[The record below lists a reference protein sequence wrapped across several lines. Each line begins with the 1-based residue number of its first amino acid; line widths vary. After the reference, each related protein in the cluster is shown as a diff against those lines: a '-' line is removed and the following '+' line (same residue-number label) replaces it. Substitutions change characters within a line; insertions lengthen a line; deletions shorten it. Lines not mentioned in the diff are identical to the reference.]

1 MKKYIP
7 YILTVL
13 LVAAIIVLFITGDR
27 KKENR
32 KLDERITL
40 RKKDKIPYGTFV
52 AFNSLK
58 ELFPEAE
65 LSTNHYEPGYWDN
78 LSAYDSKQVL
88 MIVTGKFNADEREI
102 RRLIEFAEKGNDVF
116 ISAMYIS
123 SATDRLLKCSSSAI
137 DLTYF
142 TTDDLAENMQ
152 LSLTDEPF
160 GLGLKYKYPGRTFS
174 SYFTAIDSATTD
186 VLGYDQEKRPDFIHL
201 KAGEG
206 NFFVHLEPL
215 AFSNY
220 FLLHKNNIDYYE
232 KILSLMQPDAKKV
245 VWDEYYLGK
254 RDKPQKKQ
262 GWMSVLFR
270 YPALRAALLTAII
283 ALIVYV
289 LMEMRRKQRPIPVVK
304 KPKNESLDFVK
315 TIGRLYYD
323 KGDNKNLCNKMS
335 AYFLEHV
342 RNKYKLPTGIL
353 DDEFISN
360 LHYKS
365 GVEKDEVSRIVNAI
379 QQFEKAGVVS
389 NEQLISFHNHI
400 ESFYKKA

>member
-13 LVAAIIVLFITGDR
+13 LAAAIIVLFITGDS

-58 ELFPEAE
+58 QLFPGAE

-78 LSAYDSKQVL
+78 LSAYDTKQVL
-88 MIVTGKFNADEREI
+88 MVVTGKFNADEREM
-102 RRLIEFAEKGNDVF
+102 RRLIEFTEKGNDVF

-123 SATDRLLKCSSSAI
+123 SAADKLLKCSSSAI
-137 DLTYF
+137 DLSYF
-142 TTDDLAENMQ
+142 TTEDLAENIQ
-152 LSLTDEPF
+152 LSLADEPF

-174 SYFTAIDSATTD
+174 SYFTTIDSATTD
-186 VLGYDQEKRPDFIHL
+186 VLGYDQSKRPDFIHL
-201 KAGEG
+201 KAGKG

-220 FLLHKNNIDYYE
+220 FLLHKNNIDYFE
-232 KILSLMQPDAKKV
+232 KIISLMQPDAKKV
-245 VWDEYYLGK
+245 VWDEYYLAK

-262 GWMSVLFR
+262 GWMAVLFR

-283 ALIVYV
+283 ALLIYV
-289 LMEMRRKQRPIPVVK
+289 LMEMRRKQRPVPVIR

-323 KGDNKNLCNKMS
+323 KGDNRNLCTKMS

-342 RNKYKLPTGIL
+342 RNKYKLPTSVL
-353 DDEFISN
+353 DDEFVNN

-365 GVEKDEVSRIVNAI
+365 GVEKEEVRQIISSI
-379 QQFEKAGVVS
+379 QYFEKANVVS
-389 NEQLISFHNHI
+389 NEQLTNFHNQV

>member
-152 LSLTDEPF
+152 LSLNDEPF

-232 KILSLMQPDAKKV
+232 KILSLMQPDVKKV

>member
-7 YILTVL
+7 YILILL
-13 LVAAIIVLFITGDR
+13 LVAAIIVLFITGDK
-27 KKENR
+27 KKETR

-52 AFNSLK
+52 AFNNLK
-58 ELFPEAE
+58 QLFPEAE

-78 LSAYDSKQVL
+78 LSAYDTKQVL
-88 MIVTGKFNADEREI
+88 MIITGRFSADEREMK
-102 RRLIEFAEKGNDVF
+102 RLIEFTEKGNDVF
-116 ISAMYIS
+116 VSAMYIS
-123 SATDRLLKCSSSAI
+123 SAADRLLKCSSSALELSYI
-137 DLTYF
+137 TTEDLP
-142 TTDDLAENMQ
+142 ENMQ
-152 LSLTDEPF
+152 LSLANKPF

-174 SYFTAIDSATTD
+174 SYFTTIDSATTD
-186 VLGYDQEKRPDFIHL
+186 VLGYDQAKRPDFIHL
-201 KAGEG
+201 KAGKG

-232 KILSLMQPDAKKV
+232 KVISLMQPDAKKV
-245 VWDEYYLGK
+245 VWDEYYLAK
-254 RDKPQKKQ
+254 RDKPEKKQ
-262 GWMSVLFR
+262 GWLTVLFR

-283 ALIVYV
+283 ALLVYV
-289 LMEMRRKQRPIPVVK
+289 LMEMRRKQRPVPVIR

-323 KGDNKNLCNKMS
+323 KGDNQNLCTKMA

-342 RNKYKLPTGIL
+342 RNKYKLATGVL
-353 DDEFISN
+353 DDEFINN

-365 GVEKDEVSRIVNAI
+365 GVEKEEVRQIVSSI
-379 QQFEKAGVVS
+379 QYFEKAKVVS
-389 NEQLISFHNHI
+389 NEQLISFHRQV